1 MSGPNS
7 QLVVPGKTSTI
18 GRLLLDSG
26 KISAKDAAR
35 IVDLQNRKNLRFGQA
50 AVKLGLVTKHDI
62 LHALAT
68 QFDYSC
74 LVPGESSVSAE
85 VIAAYNPF
93 TPQAEKLRDLRSQLM
108 LRWFDGGPRALAIVA
123 AEAGEGVS
131 YLAANLAV
139 AFSQLGER
147 TLLIDANLRESRQHA
162 IFDIANGP
170 GLSEFLAG
178 RATMES
184 IIVEIDQLAS
194 LGVMPAGATP
204 PNPSELLARPAFGAM
219 LARCYE
225 NWSVVI
231 VDTAPAEAGSDF
243 QTVAARARGALLVT
257 RQHQGRVRD
266 LMRVRDMLTVAGTKL
281 LGGVVNQF

>member
-1 MSGPNS
+1 MSGPHS
-7 QLVVPGKTSTI
+7 QLVIPGKTSTI

-68 QFDYSC
+68 QFDYST
-74 LVPGESSVSAE
+74 LVPGESGLSAE
-85 VIAAYNPF
+85 LIAAYTPF
-93 TPQAEKLRDLRSQLM
+93 TPQAEKLRELRSQLM
-108 LRWFDGGPRALAIVA
+108 LRWFDGGPRALALVA

-147 TLLIDANLRESRQHA
+147 TLLIDANLRESRQHS
-162 IFDIANGP
+162 IFDISNGP
-170 GLSEFLAG
+170 GLSEFLAN
-178 RATMES
+178 RAPIES
-184 IIVEIDQLAS
+184 TIIEIDQLAG
-194 LGVMPAGATP
+194 LAVLPAGAMP
-204 PNPSELLARPAFGAM
+204 PNPSELLARPAFGAL
-219 LARCYE
+219 LARAYE
-225 NWSVVI
+225 NWGVVI
-231 VDTAPAEAGSDF
+231 IDTAPAEAGSDF
-243 QTVAARARGALLVT
+243 QTVAARARGALLIT

-266 LMRVRDMLTVAGTKL
+266 IMRVRDMLTTAGTKL

>member
-1 MSGPNS
+1 MSGPHS
-7 QLVVPGKTSTI
+7 QLVIPGKTSTI

-50 AVKLGLVTKHDI
+50 AVKLGLITKHDI
-62 LHALAT
+62 LHALST
-68 QFDYSC
+68 QFDYST
-74 LVPGESSVSAE
+74 LVPGESGLSAE
-85 VIAAYNPF
+85 LIAAYTPF
-93 TPQAEKLRDLRSQLM
+93 TAQAEKLRELRSQLM

-162 IFDIANGP
+162 IFDISNGP
-170 GLSEFLAG
+170 GLSEFLAN
-178 RATMES
+178 RAPIES
-184 IIVEIDQLAS
+184 AIIEIDQLSGLA
-194 LGVMPAGATP
+194 VIPAGATP
-204 PNPSELLARPAFGAM
+204 PNPTELLARPAFGAL
-219 LARCYE
+219 LARAYE

-266 LMRVRDMLTVAGTKL
+266 LMRVRDMLSTAGTKL